1 MLASVPLRAVP
12 IGVRAAATIAAREV
26 VVAMCLPK
34 SSKSTGCLPDERGQ
48 SIPLNRYRYAARR
61 RREQSVKVIRSVDD
75 ALATIGEELGVSR
88 WVEIDQ
94 SRIDAFADVTMD
106 HQWIHVD
113 VEKAK
118 AESPYGA
125 TIAHGFLTLSLIPGV
140 SKDNYRV
147 ENAKM
152 GINYGLNKVRFL
164 SAVTAGSRVRVR
176 SQLADAAKVADDTVN
191 LTVRHTVEIDGVD
204 KPAAVAELI
213 ARFIW

>member
-1 MLASVPLRAVP
+1 
-12 IGVRAAATIAAREV
+12 
-26 VVAMCLPK
+26 
-34 SSKSTGCLPDERGQ
+34 
-48 SIPLNRYRYAARR
+48 
-61 RREQSVKVIRSVDD
+61 VKVIKSVDD
-75 ALATIGEELGVSR
+75 ALATIGQELGVSR
-88 WVEIDQ
+88 WVDIDQ

-113 VEKAK
+113 VKKAK

-176 SQLADAAKVADDTVN
+176 SELADAAKVADDTVN

-213 ARFIW
+213 ARFVW

>member
-1 MLASVPLRAVP
+1 MKT
-12 IGVRAAATIAAREV
+12 IG
-26 VVAMCLPK
+26 
-34 SSKSTGCLPDERGQ
+34 
-48 SIPLNRYRYAARR
+48 SI
-61 RREQSVKVIRSVDD
+61 DD
-75 ALATIGEELGVSR
+75 AIALIGAELGVSR
-88 WVEIDQ
+88 WVDIEQ
-94 SRIDAFADVTMD
+94 SRIDTFADVTMD

-164 SAVTAGSRVRVR
+164 APVTAGSRVRVR
-176 SQLADAAKVADDTVN
+176 SELVDAVKVADDTVN

-213 ARFIW
+213 ARFLF

>member
-1 MLASVPLRAVP
+1 MKT
-12 IGVRAAATIAAREV
+12 IG
-26 VVAMCLPK
+26 
-34 SSKSTGCLPDERGQ
+34 
-48 SIPLNRYRYAARR
+48 SI
-61 RREQSVKVIRSVDD
+61 DD
-75 ALATIGEELGVSR
+75 AIALIGAELGVSR
-88 WVEIDQ
+88 WVDIEQ
-94 SRIDAFADVTMD
+94 SRIDTFADVTMD

-164 SAVTAGSRVRVR
+164 APVTAGSRVRVR
-176 SQLADAAKVADDTVN
+176 SELVDAVKVADDTVN
-191 LTVRHTVEIDGVD
+191 LTVRHTVEIDGMD

-213 ARFIW
+213 ARFLF

>member
-1 MLASVPLRAVP
+1 MKT
-12 IGVRAAATIAAREV
+12 IG
-26 VVAMCLPK
+26 
-34 SSKSTGCLPDERGQ
+34 
-48 SIPLNRYRYAARR
+48 SI
-61 RREQSVKVIRSVDD
+61 DD
-75 ALATIGEELGVSR
+75 AIALIGAELGVSR
-88 WVEIDQ
+88 WVEVGQ

-152 GINYGLNKVRFL
+152 GINYGLNNVRFL
-164 SAVTAGSRVRVR
+164 AAVTAGSRLRVR
-176 SQLADAAKVADDTVN
+176 SELVDATKVAEDTVN
-191 LTVRHTVEIDGVD
+191 LTVRHTVEIDGIE
-204 KPAAVAELI
+204 KPAAVAVLI
-213 ARFIW
+213 ARFVF

>member
-1 MLASVPLRAVP
+1 MKL
-12 IGVRAAATIAAREV
+12 I
-26 VVAMCLPK
+26 
-34 SSKSTGCLPDERGQ
+34 
-48 SIPLNRYRYAARR
+48 N
-61 RREQSVKVIRSVDD
+61 SVDD
-75 ALATIGEELGVSR
+75 AVAAIGQELGVSR
-88 WVEIDQ
+88 WVDIDQ

-106 HQWIHVD
+106 QQWIHVD
-113 VEKAK
+113 ADKAK

-164 SAVTAGSRVRVR
+164 SAVTVGSRIRVR
-176 SQLADAAKVADDTVN
+176 SEMADATRIGDDAVN
-191 LTVRHTVEIDGVD
+191 LTVRHTVEIDGVE

>member
-1 MLASVPLRAVP
+1 MKT
-12 IGVRAAATIAAREV
+12 IG
-26 VVAMCLPK
+26 
-34 SSKSTGCLPDERGQ
+34 
-48 SIPLNRYRYAARR
+48 SI
-61 RREQSVKVIRSVDD
+61 DD
-75 ALATIGEELGVSR
+75 AIDLVGEELGVSR
-88 WVEIDQ
+88 WLDIDQ
-94 SRIDAFADVTMD
+94 GRIDAFADVTMD

-176 SQLADAAKVADDTVN
+176 SKLLDAIKVSDDTVN
-191 LTVRHTVEIDGVD
+191 LTVQHTVEIDGVD

-213 ARFIW
+213 ARFVF

>member
-1 MLASVPLRAVP
+1 MGSGR
-12 IGVRAAATIAAREV
+12 GW
-26 VVAMCLPK
+26 
-34 SSKSTGCLPDERGQ
+34 ER
-48 SIPLNRYRYAARR
+48 P
-61 RREQSVKVIRSVDD
+61 VKVIKSIDD
-75 ALATIGEELGVSR
+75 ALAMIGEELGVSR
-88 WVEIDQ
+88 WVDIDQ
-94 SRIDAFADVTMD
+94 SRIDTFADVTMD

-125 TIAHGFLTLSLIPGV
+125 TIAHGFLTLSLVPGV

-176 SQLADAAKVADDTVN
+176 SELADAARVADDTLN

-204 KPAAVAELI
+204 RPAAVAELI
-213 ARFIW
+213 ARFVW

>member
-1 MLASVPLRAVP
+1 M
-12 IGVRAAATIAAREV
+12 
-26 VVAMCLPK
+26 
-34 SSKSTGCLPDERGQ
+34 
-48 SIPLNRYRYAARR
+48 
-61 RREQSVKVIRSVDD
+61 KVIESVDD

-88 WVEIDQ
+88 WVDVDQ
-94 SRIDAFADVTMD
+94 RRIDEFADVTMD

-164 SAVTAGSRVRVR
+164 SPVTAGSRIRVR
-176 SQLADAAKVADDTVN
+176 SALADATRVDDDTVN
-191 LTVRHTVEIDGVD
+191 LVVRHTVEIDGVD

-213 ARFIW
+213 ARFVF

>member
-1 MLASVPLRAVP
+1 MKT
-12 IGVRAAATIAAREV
+12 IG
-26 VVAMCLPK
+26 
-34 SSKSTGCLPDERGQ
+34 
-48 SIPLNRYRYAARR
+48 
-61 RREQSVKVIRSVDD
+61 SVDE
-75 ALATIGEELGVSR
+75 AITLIGAELGVSR
-88 WVEIDQ
+88 WVEVDQ
-94 SRIDAFADVTMD
+94 GRIDAFADVTMD

-113 VEKAK
+113 VEKAR

-176 SQLADAAKVADDTVN
+176 SELVDATKVADDTVN
-191 LTVRHTVEIDGVD
+191 LTVRHTVEIDSSE

-213 ARFIW
+213 ARFVF